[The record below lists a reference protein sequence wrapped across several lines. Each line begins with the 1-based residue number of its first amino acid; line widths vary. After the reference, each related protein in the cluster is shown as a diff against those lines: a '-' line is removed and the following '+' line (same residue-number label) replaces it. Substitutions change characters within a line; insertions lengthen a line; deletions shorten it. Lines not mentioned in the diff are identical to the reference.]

1 MSSHVCENVEC
12 NEHFVSCTDEEW
24 MRFRI
29 TLAPMSKINRPSIVS
44 MDCPTLVPSNW
55 VEVSRDEDARLIAYE
70 PKG

>member
-1 MSSHVCENVEC
+1 M
-12 NEHFVSCTDEEW
+12 
-24 MRFRI
+24 FRI